1 MLAWPTAPSP
11 LRGARRTMPLTSGPR
26 GARPASGWRCPRRMT
41 REERELEPRDI
52 VQAAIDAYHDHDLD
66 RCLGYYSPEVVV
78 KDADGNVLMAGANAV
93 RSRYAKSMLDHPNL
107 HYDIP
112 NRIALGEWVID
123 EERVTGFTKPGSPEV
138 VRAVLVYRFSRELI
152 REILILS

>member
-1 MLAWPTAPSP
+1 M
-11 LRGARRTMPLTSGPR
+11 
-26 GARPASGWRCPRRMT
+26 
-41 REERELEPRDI
+41 EPQEV

-66 RCLGYYSPEVVV
+66 RCLGYYAQDVVV
-78 KDADGNVLMAGANAV
+78 RDAEGNVLMDGADAV
-93 RSRYAKSMLDHPNL
+93 RSRYAKAIAENPKI
-107 HYDIP
+107 HYEIP

-138 VRAVLVYRFSRELI
+138 VRAVLVYRLSGERI